1 MGISDEIEV
10 ATITIDEET
19 IVEIKATIA
28 LPFQLSLTTLVVHGM
43 TATKLKKSA
52 LHVQMFFFS
61 AYFLVSLVAM
71 VEWSSL
77 AALHCAKHAIL
88 DMRRFRQKNQRFDG
102 KRPTKPTS
110 VGTHT
115 EVQICELFLLFP

>member
-19 IVEIKATIA
+19 ILEIKATIA
-28 LPFQLSLTTLVVHGM
+28 LPFQLSLTTFVVHG
-43 TATKLKKSA
+43 KSA
-52 LHVQMFFFS
+52 LHVQMFFFFF
-61 AYFLVSLVAM
+61 AYFLVSLVAV

-77 AALHCAKHAIL
+77 AALYFAKHPIL

-110 VGTHT
+110 VGPTQKLRS
-115 EVQICELFLLFP
+115 VNYFCASPELS

>member
-19 IVEIKATIA
+19 ILEIKATIA
-28 LPFQLSLTTLVVHGM
+28 LPFQLSLTTFVVHGM
-43 TATKLKKSA
+43 MATKLAKSA
-52 LHVQMFFFS
+52 LHVQIFFF

-77 AALHCAKHAIL
+77 VALHCAKDAIL

-115 EVQICELFLLFP
+115 EALICELFLLFP